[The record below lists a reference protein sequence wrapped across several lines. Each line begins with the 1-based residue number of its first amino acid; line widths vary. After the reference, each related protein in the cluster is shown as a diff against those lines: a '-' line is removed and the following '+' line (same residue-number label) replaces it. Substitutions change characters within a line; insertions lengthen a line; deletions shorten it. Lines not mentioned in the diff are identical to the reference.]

1 MHIAFKPETHLTR
14 AISFIL
20 LAACFNALLSALTK
34 YSYSLL
40 TGMQMVFARNLIAL
54 VLFSIWLISTRKES
68 SIVQFLRPS
77 SYAMQITRGLA
88 GFSSI
93 CFFIFSLKTI
103 PLSDAMV
110 LFNTMPI
117 FIPITA
123 YLWRGIKIHH
133 RTWWGM
139 IIAFIGIIFIIQPS
153 SGILG
158 IGTLFALLSGVAG
171 SISTL
176 SLRFSHYSDPSSR
189 TLFHYFL
196 ICTILSAVALPF
208 EHGSVHNAFT
218 REGLFLL
225 AGIGVL
231 GLIFQVFFTLST
243 KYAPAR
249 LISPFYYSTVI
260 FSVILDSLIWHVSI
274 DRDKIIGMALVL
286 LGVCLVVLLY
296 PKEVTTSKPGA
307 Q

>member
-1 MHIAFKPETHLTR
+1 MHVGFRPETHLTR
-14 AISFIL
+14 AIIFIL
-20 LAACFNALLSALTK
+20 LAASFNALLSALTK
-34 YSYSLL
+34 FSYSQL
-40 TGMQMVFARNLIAL
+40 TAMQMVFARNLIAFI
-54 VLFSIWLISTRKES
+54 LFSGWLIFSKRQS
-68 SIVQFLRPS
+68 ALLDFLRPS
-77 SYAMQITRGLA
+77 SYKMQLVRGFA
-88 GFSSI
+88 GFGSI
-93 CFFIFSLKTI
+93 CFFILSLKTI
-103 PLSDAMV
+103 DLSDAMV

-133 RTWWGM
+133 KTWWGM
-139 IIAFIGIIFIIQPS
+139 IIAFIGIIFIVQPTK
-153 SGILG
+153 GILG
-158 IGTLFALLSGVAG
+158 IGTIFALLSGIAG

-189 TLFHYFL
+189 TLFYYFL
-196 ICTILSAVALPF
+196 ICTILSAVALPV
-208 EHGSVHNAFT
+208 EHGSLANAMSHQ
-218 REGLFLL
+218 GILL
-225 AGIGVL
+225 LCGIGVL

-260 FSVILDSLIWHVSI
+260 FSVILDYLIWHVSI
-274 DRDKIIGMALVL
+274 DFYKIVGIALVL

>member
-1 MHIAFKPETHLTR
+1 MHIGLKPQTHLTR
-14 AISFIL
+14 AISFIV
-20 LAACFNALLSALTK
+20 LASLFNALLAALTK
-34 YSYSLL
+34 YSYSQLSS
-40 TGMQMVFARNLIAL
+40 MQMVFARNLIAFI
-54 VLFSIWLISTRKES
+54 LFSVWLIFTKKES
-68 SIVQFLRPS
+68 PLIHFLRPS
-77 SYAMQITRGLA
+77 SYKMQIVRGVA
-88 GFSSI
+88 GFASI

-103 PLSDAMV
+103 DLSDAMV

-123 YLWRGIKIHH
+123 YLWKGIKIHH
-133 RTWWGM
+133 KTWWGM
-139 IIAFIGIIFIIQPS
+139 ITAFIGVIFIVQPT

-196 ICTILSAVALPF
+196 ICTILSAVCLPLD
-208 EHGSVHNAFT
+208 HGSITNALSSQ
-218 REGLFLL
+218 GIMLL
-225 AGIGVL
+225 AGIGLL

-260 FSVILDSLIWHVSI
+260 FSVILDSLIWNVSI
-274 DRDKIIGMALVL
+274 DKYKIIGFAFVLV
-286 LGVCLVVLLY
+286 GVCLVVLLY